1 MQTKPTQADYFR
13 SDIQGLRGI
22 AVLLVVIYHTG
33 VALPG
38 GYIGVDIFF
47 VISGFVI
54 TQLLLRETSATG
66 TISLKS
72 FYERR
77 IKRILPA
84 VATAIIGTLMLSIFA
99 LSPFG
104 EQQQVAQTARA
115 SSFFAANFY
124 FYLQD
129 SYWALVENP
138 LRHLWSL
145 AVEEQ
150 FYIFFPVLLFALNKL
165 KIRIGSRL
173 SVAILVIISFTSFV
187 ISYLLSIGEQIL
199 PKPELFAFFGT
210 PWRMWEFLAGSLI
223 ALVPNTRIATR
234 SISALVSAL
243 ALVAI
248 VWSAISFDS
257 YTPFPGSAALTP
269 VFATAALIFL
279 GNQNSLFTKLLSAKS
294 LTAIG
299 DISYSWYLW
308 HWPLIVF
315 ANRVFP
321 ASEVIAPI
329 CAALLSVLIA
339 IFSLRKIENPI
350 RHNSRIRGKHVMQ
363 LGAACV
369 IAPLVFSIAAQKL
382 SDTGLGLTELR
393 SDSTIRTS
401 WSDARNCQIEA
412 AKEKD
417 QSKCVSPTTSAPTRN
432 LLLVGDSAASAF
444 SDAVSAVANE
454 NGFEFTTFY
463 ANGCPISYLP
473 MTYRPDCAQ
482 NFEIIQKKID
492 SLNPKILVIAN
503 MSDLYVDGSGLG
515 AIIRNFDG
523 EAAKDRYEGLE
534 FWIENWRSLLNDR
547 LKSQKVL
554 VIQQSPL
561 SAMREPILLQKFI
574 SSIGEPILLQKLFD
588 EEVSLDNSDTRNMI
602 VQAEA
607 ELFKN
612 YKNIAV
618 FDPASVLCDSENCRQ
633 TLNGDA
639 LYYDG
644 RHLTVKGSLL
654 MVDGITKA
662 LQPLLA
668 GN

>member
-1 MQTKPTQADYFR
+1 MQTKPTQAEYFR
-13 SDIQGLRGI
+13 GDIQGLRGI

-66 TISLKS
+66 TISLKN

-84 VATAIIGTLMLSIFA
+84 VAFAIIGTLFLSIFA

-129 SYWALVENP
+129 SYWALAENP

-150 FYIFFPVLLFALNKL
+150 FYIFFPVLLLALNKL
-165 KIRIGSRL
+165 KIRINSRL
-173 SVAILVIISFTSFV
+173 SVAILIVISIISFV

-223 ALVPNTRIATR
+223 ALAPSIRIAVK
-234 SISALVSAL
+234 SISTPLSAIAL
-243 ALVAI
+243 AAI
-248 VWSAISFDS
+248 AWSAISFDS
-257 YTPFPGSAALTP
+257 YTPFPGSAALIP
-269 VFATAALIFL
+269 VLATTALIYFGTQSNL
-279 GNQNSLFTKLLSAKS
+279 LTTLLSARP
-294 LTAIG
+294 LTAVG

-315 ANRVFP
+315 AHRVFP
-321 ASEVIAPI
+321 ASEVIAPVG
-329 CAALLSVLIA
+329 AALISVLFA

-350 RHNSRIRGKHVMQ
+350 RHNSHLHGKRVLQ

-369 IAPLVFSIAAQKL
+369 IAPLVFSIATQQL
-382 SDTGLGLTELR
+382 SATGLGLTELR
-393 SDSTIRTS
+393 SDSTDISYADTKVCRVDLILDLENS
-401 WSDARNCQIEA
+401 NCDDYSFGPL
-412 AKEKD
+412 AK
-417 QSKCVSPTTSAPTRN
+417 RI
-432 LLLVGDSAASAF
+432 LLVGDSAAGSI
-444 SDAVSAVANE
+444 SDAVASFAKSNE
-454 NGFEFTTFY
+454 FNFSVYY
-463 ANGCPISYLP
+463 ANSCPVTARAYKYRENCESNFAQISEYI
-473 MTYRPDCAQ
+473 
-482 NFEIIQKKID
+482 EK
-492 SLNPKILVIAN
+492 LNPDFLVIAN
-503 MSDLYVDGSGLG
+503 MSDLYVSESGLG
-515 AIIRNFDG
+515 KVIVDFDG
-523 EAAKDRYEGLE
+523 NPARSADEALQLWIAGLRSR
-534 FWIENWRSLLNDR
+534 IENRFSLR
-547 LKSQKVL
+547 KVL
-554 VIQQSPL
+554 IVQQPPL
-561 SAMREPILLQKFI
+561 SAMRE
-574 SSIGEPILLQKLFD
+574 SILLQKLFD

-607 ELFKN
+607 ELFKS

-618 FDPASVLCDSENCRQ
+618 FDPASVLCDDKNCRQ

-668 GN
+668 ES

>member
-1 MQTKPTQADYFR
+1 MQTKPTQAEYFR

-54 TQLLLRETSATG
+54 TQLLLRETNATG

-84 VATAIIGTLMLSIFA
+84 VAFAIIGILFLSIFA

-129 SYWALVENP
+129 SYWALAENP

-150 FYIFFPVLLFALNKL
+150 FYIFFPLLLLALNKL
-165 KIRIGSRL
+165 KIRINSRL
-173 SVAILVIISFTSFV
+173 SVAILIVISIISFV

-223 ALVPNTRIATR
+223 ALAPGTRIVVKSLATPLSAI
-234 SISALVSAL
+234 SIA
-243 ALVAI
+243 AI
-248 VWSAISFDS
+248 AWSAISFDA
-257 YTPFPGSAALTP
+257 YTPFPGSAALIP
-269 VFATAALIFL
+269 VLATTALIYL
-279 GNQNSLFTKLLSAKS
+279 GTQSNLLTKLLSARP
-294 LTAIG
+294 LTAVG

-315 ANRVFP
+315 AHRVFP

-329 CAALLSVLIA
+329 SAALISVFFA

-350 RHNSRIRGKHVMQ
+350 RHNSQLHGKRVLP
-363 LGAACV
+363 LGAVCV
-369 IAPLVFSIAAQKL
+369 LAPLVFSIATQKL
-382 SDTGLGLTELR
+382 GDTGLSLTELR
-393 SDSTIRTS
+393 SDSTDISYADTKVCRVDLILDLENS
-401 WSDARNCQIEA
+401 NCDDYLFGPLV
-412 AKEKD
+412 KR
-417 QSKCVSPTTSAPTRN
+417 V
-432 LLLVGDSAASAF
+432 LLVGDSAAGSI
-444 SDAVSAVANE
+444 SDAIASVAKSNE
-454 NGFEFTTFY
+454 FNFSVYY
-463 ANGCPISYLP
+463 ANSCPVTARAYKYRENCENNFAQISDYI
-473 MTYRPDCAQ
+473 
-482 NFEIIQKKID
+482 EK
-492 SLNPKILVIAN
+492 LNPDLLVIAN
-503 MSDLYVDGSGLG
+503 MSDLYVSESGLG
-515 AIIRNFDG
+515 KVIVDFDG
-523 EAAKDRYEGLE
+523 KPARSADEALQLWITGLRSR
-534 FWIENWRSLLNDR
+534 IENSFSMR
-547 LKSQKVL
+547 KVL
-554 VIQQSPL
+554 IVQQPPL
-561 SAMREPILLQKFI
+561 SAMR
-574 SSIGEPILLQKLFD
+574 EPILLQKLFD

-612 YKNIAV
+612 YKNVAV
-618 FDPASVLCDSENCRQ
+618 FDPASVLCDDKNCRQ

-668 GN
+668 GG

>member
-1 MQTKPTQADYFR
+1 MQTKPTQAEYFR
-13 SDIQGLRGI
+13 GDIQGLRGI

-84 VATAIIGTLMLSIFA
+84 VAFAIIGTLFLSIFA

-129 SYWALVENP
+129 SYWALAENP

-150 FYIFFPVLLFALNKL
+150 FYIFFPVLLLALNKL
-165 KIRIGSRL
+165 KIRINSRL
-173 SVAILVIISFTSFV
+173 SVAILIVISIISFV

-223 ALVPNTRIATR
+223 ALAPSIRIAVK
-234 SISALVSAL
+234 SISTSLSAIAL
-243 ALVAI
+243 AAI
-248 VWSAISFDS
+248 AWSAISFDS
-257 YTPFPGSAALTP
+257 YTPFPGSAALIP
-269 VFATAALIFL
+269 VLATTALIYFGTQSNL
-279 GNQNSLFTKLLSAKS
+279 LTTLLSARP
-294 LTAIG
+294 LTAVG

-315 ANRVFP
+315 AHRVFP
-321 ASEVIAPI
+321 ASEVIAPVG
-329 CAALLSVLIA
+329 AALISVLFA

-350 RHNSRIRGKHVMQ
+350 RHNSHLHGKRVLQ

-369 IAPLVFSIAAQKL
+369 IAPLVFSIATQQL
-382 SDTGLGLTELR
+382 SATGLGLTELR
-393 SDSTIRTS
+393 SDSTDISYADTKVCRVDLILDLENS
-401 WSDARNCQIEA
+401 NCDDYSFGPL
-412 AKEKD
+412 AK
-417 QSKCVSPTTSAPTRN
+417 RI
-432 LLLVGDSAASAF
+432 LLVGDSAAGSI
-444 SDAVSAVANE
+444 SDAVASFAKSNE
-454 NGFEFTTFY
+454 FNFSVYY
-463 ANGCPISYLP
+463 ANSCPVTARAYKYRENCESNFAQISEYI
-473 MTYRPDCAQ
+473 
-482 NFEIIQKKID
+482 EK
-492 SLNPKILVIAN
+492 LNPDFLVIAN
-503 MSDLYVDGSGLG
+503 MSDLYVSESGLG
-515 AIIRNFDG
+515 KVIVDFDG
-523 EAAKDRYEGLE
+523 NPARSADEALQLWIAGLQSR
-534 FWIENWRSLLNDR
+534 IENRFSLR
-547 LKSQKVL
+547 KVL
-554 VIQQSPL
+554 IVQQPPL
-561 SAMREPILLQKFI
+561 SAMRE
-574 SSIGEPILLQKLFD
+574 SILLQKLFD

-607 ELFKN
+607 ELFKS

-618 FDPASVLCDSENCRQ
+618 FDPASVLCDDKNCRQ

-668 GN
+668 ES

>member
-1 MQTKPTQADYFR
+1 MQTKPTQAEYFR
-13 SDIQGLRGI
+13 GDIQGLRGI

-84 VATAIIGTLMLSIFA
+84 VAFAIIGTLFLSIFA

-129 SYWALVENP
+129 SYWALAENP

-150 FYIFFPVLLFALNKL
+150 FYIFFPVLLLALNKL
-165 KIRIGSRL
+165 KIRINSRL
-173 SVAILVIISFTSFV
+173 SVAILIVISIISFV
-187 ISYLLSIGEQIL
+187 ISYLLSIGEPFL

-223 ALVPNTRIATR
+223 ALAPSIRIAVK
-234 SISALVSAL
+234 SISTPLSAIAL
-243 ALVAI
+243 AAI
-248 VWSAISFDS
+248 AWSAISFDS
-257 YTPFPGSAALTP
+257 YTPFPGSAALIP
-269 VFATAALIFL
+269 VLATTALIYFGTQSNL
-279 GNQNSLFTKLLSAKS
+279 LTTLLSARP
-294 LTAIG
+294 LTAVG

-315 ANRVFP
+315 AHRVFP
-321 ASEVIAPI
+321 ASEVIAPVG
-329 CAALLSVLIA
+329 AALISVLFA

-350 RHNSRIRGKHVMQ
+350 RHNSHLHGKRVLQ

-369 IAPLVFSIAAQKL
+369 IAPLVFSIATQQL
-382 SDTGLGLTELR
+382 SATGLGLTELR
-393 SDSTIRTS
+393 SDSTDISYADTKVCRVDLILDLENS
-401 WSDARNCQIEA
+401 NCDDYSFGPL
-412 AKEKD
+412 AK
-417 QSKCVSPTTSAPTRN
+417 RI
-432 LLLVGDSAASAF
+432 LLVGDSAAGSI
-444 SDAVSAVANE
+444 SDAVASFAKSNE
-454 NGFEFTTFY
+454 FNFSVYY
-463 ANGCPISYLP
+463 ANSCPVTARAYKYRENCESNFAQISEYI
-473 MTYRPDCAQ
+473 
-482 NFEIIQKKID
+482 EK
-492 SLNPKILVIAN
+492 LNPDFLVIAN
-503 MSDLYVDGSGLG
+503 MSDLYVSESGLG
-515 AIIRNFDG
+515 KVIVDFDG
-523 EAAKDRYEGLE
+523 NPARSADEALQLWIAGLRSR
-534 FWIENWRSLLNDR
+534 IENRFSLR
-547 LKSQKVL
+547 KVL
-554 VIQQSPL
+554 IVQQPPL
-561 SAMREPILLQKFI
+561 SAMRE
-574 SSIGEPILLQKLFD
+574 SILLQKLFD

-607 ELFKN
+607 ELFKS

-618 FDPASVLCDSENCRQ
+618 FDPASVLCDDKNCRQ

-668 GN
+668 ES